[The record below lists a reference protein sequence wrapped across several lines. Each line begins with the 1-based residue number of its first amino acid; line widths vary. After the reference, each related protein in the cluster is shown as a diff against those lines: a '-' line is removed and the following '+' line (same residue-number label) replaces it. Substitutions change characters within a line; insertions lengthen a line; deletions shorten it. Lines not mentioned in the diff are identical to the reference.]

1 MYYYYFKISIIWTKS
16 SIYLVSLLV
25 KKAIL
30 KYSFNQR
37 ISNKIII
44 GIKLYYF
51 LCTRK
56 NTRKYISYMEKDD
69 KSMFDF
75 RPNNVFYYY
84 LLTEIINN
92 AKTYKQ

>member
-1 MYYYYFKISIIWTKS
+1 
-16 SIYLVSLLV
+16 
-25 KKAIL
+25 
-30 KYSFNQR
+30 
-37 ISNKIII
+37 
-44 GIKLYYF
+44 
-51 LCTRK
+51 
-56 NTRKYISYMEKDD
+56 MEKDD